1 MHSILIV
8 DDDERQRK
16 QIYWALKGYYELFE
30 AANRLE
36 TLRIVNESPVD
47 LVLLDLCLPPQ
58 ENTPEEGMK
67 LLREIKR
74 AHSEISVVVV
84 SADDDR
90 KTSLEAIKDG
100 AYDYFIK
107 PLDLEEVK
115 VVLKRALQMRSLE
128 QENERLQ
135 RELENRYTFTE
146 IVGKSKKMG
155 RTFRL
160 IRKVALSN
168 CSVLLRGESGTG
180 KELAARAIHC
190 NSLRKEKPFV
200 PVNCAALPEALLE
213 SELFGYEKGAF
224 TGATARKLGKFEVAS
239 RGTIFLDEIAD
250 MSLPMQAKILRVAQE
265 QSFERVGGTKSVKVD
280 FRLITA
286 TNKDLEK
293 AITKGLFRED
303 LYYRLNVVT
312 IYLPALRQR
321 KVDIPLL
328 ANYFLERYNRANG
341 RRIKTISVEALELLM
356 DYGWPGNVREL
367 ENVIERAVVLT
378 NNDVILPDDVSLKS
392 QKGTSDLK
400 DISSAQALSLVKGEE
415 SLIQRALESAHGN
428 QTKAALLLGIHRNT
442 LRRKIRYLKIHQ
454 EQKEFSIAELFS
466 QGKKTPKLTR
476 TN

>member
-8 DDDERQRK
+8 DDDESQRK
-16 QIYWALKGYYELFE
+16 QIYWALKDYYELFE
-30 AANRLE
+30 AGNRLE
-36 TLRIVNESPVD
+36 TLQIVNESPVD
-47 LVLLDLCLPPQ
+47 LVLLDLRLPPQ
-58 ENTPEEGMK
+58 ENTPEEGIK
-67 LLREIKR
+67 LLKEIKR

-90 KTSLEAIKDG
+90 KTSLEAVKDG

-115 VVLKRALQMRSLE
+115 VVLKRALYMRSLE

-155 RTFRL
+155 RTFKL

-180 KELAARAIHC
+180 KELAARAIHY

-224 TGATARKLGKFEVAS
+224 TDATTRKLGKFEVAS
-239 RGTIFLDEIAD
+239 GGTIFLDEIAD
-250 MSLPMQAKILRVAQE
+250 MSLSMQAKILRVAQE
-265 QSFERVGGTKSVKVD
+265 QSFERVGGIKSVKVD

-293 AITKGLFRED
+293 AIAKGLFRED
-303 LYYRLNVVT
+303 LYHRLNVVT
-312 IYLPALRQR
+312 IYLPPLRQR
-321 KVDIPLL
+321 KEDIPLL
-328 ANYFLERYNRANG
+328 ASYFLKRYNRVNG
-341 RRIKTISVEALELLM
+341 RRIKTISAEALELLI
-356 DYGWPGNVREL
+356 DYEWPGNVREL

-378 NNDVILPDDVSLKS
+378 NNNVISPDDISLRS
-392 QKGTSDLK
+392 QKGTSDSK
-400 DISSAQALSLVKGEE
+400 DISSAQALSLVKGEK

-442 LRRKIRYLKIHQ
+442 LRRKIRYLKIYQ
-454 EQKEFSIAELFS
+454 EQEEFSIAELFS
-466 QGKKTPKLTR
+466 QRKGPKAYED
-476 TN
+476 